1 MYDFGAHR
9 QWPLTLHFKL
19 RKLHFHVTHTHTSS
33 LSLNVSQV
41 LEIASFVR
49 SLTSLSSLQ
58 LLLSE
63 QWTRSYNLS
72 KSNADIIVWAFPKS
86 NSMVTHPAQFSSVS
100 NDSHLHTEI
109 SVSQSLSIIWSC
121 FGRTA
126 KMDLC
131 VQLVNEKSCEEAT
144 TEKNKKLKHS
154 ENRWALCSINL
165 NIWTHKFILSF
176 QSRFSFSVNLRF
188 FLASIFWCVFRVC
201 VCVYLL
207 C

>member
-41 LEIASFVR
+41 LEIASFVC

-100 NDSHLHTEI
+100 NVSHSLSLLYEVVLGALQKWTCVCNWSTKKAVKKQQRKRTKNWNIPKIAGLYVQLTWISEHTNSYSLSNLDSH
-109 SVSQSLSIIWSC
+109 SRSIYA
-121 FGRTA
+121 F
-126 KMDLC
+126 
-131 VQLVNEKSCEEAT
+131 
-144 TEKNKKLKHS
+144 
-154 ENRWALCSINL
+154 
-165 NIWTHKFILSF
+165 F
-176 QSRFSFSVNLRF
+176 SRRYFDVFS
-188 FLASIFWCVFRVC
+188 VC